1 MEQKYNYNL
10 WKIIFKFFNIWY
22 YIF

>member
-10 WKIIFKFFNIWY
+10 WKLIFKFFNIRNN
-22 YIF
+22 IF

>member
-10 WKIIFKFFNIWY
+10 WKLIFKFFNIWNN
-22 YIF
+22 IF